1 MIASKL
7 TLAGN
12 TISKAIS
19 FGWILLLLTAFSL
32 QAGRLK
38 VDKII
43 FEGNHS
49 FKTSTLKKILKTEEK
64 KPFNNK
70 LLRLDRTL
78 LRNFYL
84 NNGFLD
90 VWVEASFKRRGEKI
104 TVTYRISEGR
114 QYFLGGIQINGA
126 RLLTAEQARR
136 VFKLKNGEVFRLQ
149 EIEDGL
155 NRLEGYYFDHGKPY
169 VVLDYEKSF
178 RDSLVLITVRIKE
191 NETVYI
197 RDIKYRGLEKVKRF
211 IIRRELEIHKGEMYS
226 RRKIEQSQRNIYSTG
241 LFDYVG
247 VQLEALDTTRSQ
259 VRLLIKV
266 VEKKPRWV
274 GFRFGVAYEQEV
286 IYGGTFD
293 ITAEFGHRNLFGTAR
308 SVSVNVIPS
317 FSYDFT
323 RHNVINPKNQFS
335 FTYIEPW
342 IGYTR
347 TPGVFRFS
355 YLQVRPL
362 NAADYNYFTST
373 FQVRHDFTRNWQA
386 TATLAYNQVRILEQ
400 DTLSES
406 YFSQTK
412 GQDFIYS
419 ISGRVAQ
426 DKRDNY
432 LNTQEGFLMELNV
445 KFAYSRSRSEHTG
458 EISINRFFKFIV
470 QWNRYQKFPLQKHWV
485 LASRLRGGN
494 IVELGKLAQIPVL
507 ERFYL
512 GGASTV
518 RGYPEQLL
526 GPVARDEQGNLRALG
541 GKLMLL
547 GNLEVR
553 IPLFW
558 LFWGELFFDAGN
570 VWAENQ
576 DFRLLDIKPSSGAG
590 LALVTPVGPIRFDY
604 GVKLRPEK
612 GESPGEFHISI
623 SFAF

>member
-1 MIASKL
+1 ML
-7 TLAGN
+7 L
-12 TISKAIS
+12 
-19 FGWILLLLTAFSL
+19 ILLFSAFSL

-43 FEGNHS
+43 FIGNHS
-49 FKTSTLKKILKTEEK
+49 FKSSALKKILKTEEK

-78 LRNFYL
+78 LRNFYQGK
-84 NNGFLD
+84 GFLD
-90 VWVEASFKRRGEKI
+90 VWVEASFKRKGDKI
-104 TVTYRISEGR
+104 TVTYRISEGK
-114 QYFLGGIQINGA
+114 QYILEGIGVQGA
-126 RLLTAEQARR
+126 QMLTPEQVRR
-136 VFKLKNGEVFRLQ
+136 VFKIKDGEVFRLQ

-155 NRLEGYYFDHGKPY
+155 NQLEAYYFNHGKPY
-169 VVLDYEKSF
+169 VELNYDKSI
-178 RDSLVLITVRIKE
+178 RDSLIFVTIRIQE

-197 RDIKYRGLEKVKRF
+197 RKIVYRGLEKVKRF
-211 IIRRELEIHKGEMYS
+211 IVRRELEIHTGDIYS
-226 RRKIEQSQRNIYSTG
+226 REKIEKSQRNIYSTG

-259 VRLLIKV
+259 VNLIIKV

-274 GFRFGVAYEQEV
+274 GVRFGVAYEQEV

-308 SVSVNVIPS
+308 SISVNVIPS
-317 FSYDFT
+317 FSYDFN

-362 NAADYNYFTST
+362 NTADYNYFTSS
-373 FQVRHDFTRNWQA
+373 FQVRHDFTKNWQA
-386 TATLAYNQVRILEQ
+386 SATIAYNQVRLLEQ
-400 DTLSES
+400 GTLEEA
-406 YFSQTK
+406 YFSQTR

-419 ISGRVAQ
+419 LSGRVAQ

-445 KFAYSRSRSEHTG
+445 KFVYSRSRDEQTG
-458 EISINRFFKFIV
+458 ETAINRFFKFIV
-470 QWNRYQKFPLQKHWV
+470 QWNRYQKFPLHKSWV

-526 GPVARDEQGNLRALG
+526 GPVVRDEQGNLRALG

-576 DFRLLDIKPSSGAG
+576 DFRLLDIKPSSGGG
-590 LALVTPVGPIRFDY
+590 LALVTPVGPLRFDY